1 MAGGSPRAPRIRDI
15 LLGVIALVALTVA
28 LINLAVLV
36 KAVGNALLIIP
47 SALGVVRQVTRDE
60 VFTYNLATS
69 PTEVGF
75 GRPGRYAIY
84 AYDYDLLTTSDGLE
98 EAGAP
103 PWITL
108 VSRTTGEAVPIA
120 FTGRGLRPYDTILAK
135 GRPVLTF
142 VITRP
147 GAYLMY
153 HPARQADLSIVRDY
167 VTGRERA
174 IAAAYLVQIGVLVGP
189 PAVLL
194 TRRYLARRQVRRAAQ
209 RAKREETDA
218 FWQRRQREG
227 GTWRRP
233 P

>member
-1 MAGGSPRAPRIRDI
+1 MAGGTPRAPRIRDI
-15 LLGVIALVALTVA
+15 LLGLIALVALTVV
-28 LINLAVLV
+28 LVNLAVLI
-36 KAVGNALLIIP
+36 KLVGNALLVIP

-60 VFTYNLATS
+60 VFTYDLVTS

-75 GRPGRYAIY
+75 GQPGCYAVY
-84 AYDYDLLTTSDGLE
+84 AYDYDLLTTSDALE

-108 VSRTTGEAVPIA
+108 VSRTTGEAVPIM
-120 FTGRGLRPYDTILAK
+120 FVGRGLRPYDTVLAK

-153 HPARQADLSIVRDY
+153 HPARRADLAIVRDY
-167 VTGRERA
+167 ITGQERT
-174 IAAAYLVQIGVLVGP
+174 IVAAYLVQIGVVVGP
-189 PAVLL
+189 PAILL
-194 TRRYLARRQVRRAAQ
+194 TRRYLARRHVRREAQ
-209 RAKREETDA
+209 RARREQADA

-227 GTWRRP
+227 ETWRRP